1 VRDVSADEIESAF
14 HVRLVPSVDTSEIRI
29 DREYLV
35 VIDAK
40 YRTKRA
46 IVKIVVRK
54 RYKATIGQ
62 TGDLVVFLL
71 YTAWTF
77 AVVSQNLP

>member
-1 VRDVSADEIESAF
+1 MQSQINATDPILTTCKIETVRDVSADGIEGAF
-14 HVRLVPSVDTSEIRI
+14 HVRLVPSVDTSEINI

-35 VIDAK
+35 VIEAK

-54 RYKATIGQ
+54 RYKATIG
-62 TGDLVVFLL
+62 
-71 YTAWTF
+71 
-77 AVVSQNLP
+77 